1 MRLPGLRI
9 HNISQERGQAR
20 LEPEPRTG
28 RLHRPLRG
36 RDVDARRVELGVHAP
51 VHLEPARASAHA

>member
-28 RLHRPLRG
+28 RLHRSLRG
-36 RDVDARRVELGVHAP
+36 RDVDARRVKLDLHAL
-51 VHLEPARASAHA
+51 VHLESARPSAHA